1 MAVVGAVRTLYRTG
15 DHFSPAQSF
24 PNNLWW
30 LNRYSYRSGTAGE
43 YYTSSHVSH
52 VSNCWWVGSG
62 STGLIG
68 AVGAKMWEGGFCE
81 TSECQCSHTEH
92 TWKTNA
98 VGGVSGTI
106 NFNFDNCN
114 PLSSGGA
121 SAVSAASLIFT
132 GGIEASFD
140 ASVSGSEGTTDVTM
154 SLTTEGV
161 VEGEVSTTIGDD
173 AWNGLFAASVNER
186 GKFIEG
192 CGFDGYMF
200 EAGANI
206 SSNAAVSA
214 GAQSADA
221 DSSSWIGSDAGLL
234 IAKKAGQDGC
244 MNPLDPSGREG
255 HGRVRLLWDGTP
267 VTEYLQMIAALD
279 LDVETKL
286 ELIYMAECTGGEIDY
301 YLNLIS
307 AEEIEDTFGII
318 DREAVGIPENDIERL
333 EWIR

>member
-1 MAVVGAVRTLYRTG
+1 
-15 DHFSPAQSF
+15 
-24 PNNLWW
+24 
-30 LNRYSYRSGTAGE
+30 
-43 YYTSSHVSH
+43 
-52 VSNCWWVGSG
+52 
-62 STGLIG
+62 
-68 AVGAKMWEGGFCE
+68 
-81 TSECQCSHTEH
+81 
-92 TWKTNA
+92 
-98 VGGVSGTI
+98 
-106 NFNFDNCN
+106 
-114 PLSSGGA
+114 
-121 SAVSAASLIFT
+121 
-132 GGIEASFD
+132 
-140 ASVSGSEGTTDVTM
+140 M